1 MNRSRYN
8 KVGLLY
14 FTLMIM
20 PLKTDPDSLGFLLT
34 EVSRLMRNA
43 VERRISDAGLE
54 ITSGEA
60 RALMHVAANEG
71 ARQTII
77 AERMGVEPMT
87 VCAYLDRL
95 EKIGLVARQPDPAD
109 RRAKNVRT
117 TDAADRMIAAIRK
130 ETSALFDSV
139 QAGLDAEAR
148 VALSSA
154 LKLVR
159 TNLQAALVAK
169 ETSQPT
175 GPDR

>member
-1 MNRSRYN
+1 
-8 KVGLLY
+8 
-14 FTLMIM
+14 MIM

-54 ITSGEA
+54 ITAGES
-60 RALMHVAANEG
+60 RTLMHVAANEG
-71 ARQTII
+71 ARQTVI

-95 EKIGLVARQPDPAD
+95 EKIGLVARQPDPGD

-117 TDAADRMIAAIRK
+117 TDAADRMIASIRR
-130 ETSALFDSV
+130 ETSALFDSI

-148 VALSSA
+148 EALSSS
-154 LKLVR
+154 LKLLR
-159 TNLQAALVAK
+159 GNLQAALVEKQAAK
-169 ETSQPT
+169 ETLLPAGADT
-175 GPDR
+175 